1 MQGETNMSTKEKLEQ
16 VLEMLVNEEN
26 DKAGELLHDVFVEKA
41 KNIYAELVESDES
54 VEEDVTEE
62 VGGDPEADLADDISA
77 DQEEIEAEEMF
88 SEEDMDDEEAAKD
101 LEASMDVA
109 DDAGDSAD
117 AEEVKDAMMNVD
129 DAMAE
134 LKSAFAAMTGDE
146 EAPAEEPADAE
157 DEMEESKDES
167 AEEAVEETTTEE
179 AKDESLEEDFEDLE
193 EAASLSAVK
202 TPSDPVGA
210 DAGAQK
216 SPVASKNDMGGKAVD
231 IAGSEE
237 KGGNADKP
245 QDMGGTTE
253 PEMREVKADHKDG
266 TDNSKSPIG
275 S

>member
-1 MQGETNMSTKEKLEQ
+1 MSTREKLEQ
-16 VLEMLVNEEN
+16 VLEMLVNEDN

-62 VGGDPEADLADDISA
+62 IGGDPEQDLADDISA

-88 SEEDMDDEEAAKD
+88 SEEDMDDEEAAQD

-109 DDAGDSAD
+109 DDAGDGAE

-134 LKSAFAAMTGDE
+134 LKSAFAAMTGD
-146 EAPAEEPADAE
+146 APAEPAEDEAEAE

-167 AEEAVEETTTEE
+167 T
-179 AKDESLEEDFEDLE
+179 DESLEEDFEDLE

-237 KGGNADKP
+237 KGATAPKA
-245 QDMGGTTE
+245 QEMGATTE

>member
-62 VGGDPEADLADDISA
+62 VGGDPEQDLADDISA

-101 LEASMDVA
+101 LEASMD
-109 DDAGDSAD
+109 AGDEAEAEG

-134 LKSAFAAMTGDE
+134 LKSAFAAMTGDD
-146 EAPAEEPADAE
+146 APAEDPADAE

-167 AEEAVEETTTEE
+167 AEAVEETEE

-245 QDMGGTTE
+245 ADMGGTTE

>member
-62 VGGDPEADLADDISA
+62 IGGDPEADLADDISA
-77 DQEEIEAEEMF
+77 DKEEIEAEEMF

-109 DDAGDSAD
+109 DDADKGEE

-146 EAPAEEPADAE
+146 APAEEPADAE

-167 AEEAVEETTTEE
+167 AEAVEEKTEE

-237 KGGNADKP
+237 KGGNAEKP

>member
-1 MQGETNMSTKEKLEQ
+1 M
-16 VLEMLVNEEN
+16 
-26 DKAGELLHDVFVEKA
+26 FVEKA

-62 VGGDPEADLADDISA
+62 IGGDPEQDLADDISA

-88 SEEDMDDEEAAKD
+88 SEEDMDDEEAAQD

-109 DDAGDSAD
+109 DDAGDGAE

-134 LKSAFAAMTGDE
+134 LKSAFAAMTGD
-146 EAPAEEPADAE
+146 APAEPAEEEAEAE

-167 AEEAVEETTTEE
+167 T
-179 AKDESLEEDFEDLE
+179 DESLEEDFEDLE

-237 KGGNADKP
+237 KGATAPKA
-245 QDMGGTTE
+245 QEMGATTE

>member
-1 MQGETNMSTKEKLEQ
+1 MQGETNMSTREKLEQ
-16 VLEMLVNEEN
+16 VLEMLVNEDN
-26 DKAGELLHDVFVEKA
+26 DKASELLHDVFVEKA

-62 VGGDPEADLADDISA
+62 IGGDPEQDLADDISA

-88 SEEDMDDEEAAKD
+88 SEEDMDDEEAAQD

-109 DDAGDSAD
+109 DDAGDGAE
-117 AEEVKDAMMNVD
+117 AEEEVKDAMMNVD

-134 LKSAFAAMTGDE
+134 LKTAFAAMTGD
-146 EAPAEEPADAE
+146 APAEDEAE
-157 DEMEESKDES
+157 AEEDDEMEES
-167 AEEAVEETTTEE
+167 
-179 AKDESLEEDFEDLE
+179 KDESLEEDFEDLE

-237 KGGNADKP
+237 KGATAPKA
-245 QDMGGTTE
+245 QEMGATTE

>member
-1 MQGETNMSTKEKLEQ
+1 MQGETNMSTREKLEQ
-16 VLEMLVNEEN
+16 VLEMLVNEDN

-62 VGGDPEADLADDISA
+62 IGGDPEQDLADDISA

-88 SEEDMDDEEAAKD
+88 SEEDMDDEEAAQD

-109 DDAGDSAD
+109 DDAGDGAE

-134 LKSAFAAMTGDE
+134 LKSAFAAMTGD
-146 EAPAEEPADAE
+146 APAEPAEDEAEAE

-167 AEEAVEETTTEE
+167 T
-179 AKDESLEEDFEDLE
+179 DESLEEDFEDLE

-237 KGGNADKP
+237 KGATAPKA
-245 QDMGGTTE
+245 QEMGATTE

>member
-1 MQGETNMSTKEKLEQ
+1 M
-16 VLEMLVNEEN
+16 
-26 DKAGELLHDVFVEKA
+26 FVEKA

-62 VGGDPEADLADDISA
+62 IGGDPEQDLADDISA

-88 SEEDMDDEEAAKD
+88 SEEDMDDEEAAQD

-109 DDAGDSAD
+109 DDAGDGAE

-134 LKSAFAAMTGDE
+134 LKSAFAAMTGD
-146 EAPAEEPADAE
+146 APAEPAEDEAEAE

-167 AEEAVEETTTEE
+167 T
-179 AKDESLEEDFEDLE
+179 DESLEEDFEDLE

-237 KGGNADKP
+237 KGATAPKA
-245 QDMGGTTE
+245 QEMGATTE

>member
-1 MQGETNMSTKEKLEQ
+1 MSTREKLEQ
-16 VLEMLVNEEN
+16 VLEMLVNEDN
-26 DKAGELLHDVFVEKA
+26 DKASELLHDVFVEKA

-62 VGGDPEADLADDISA
+62 IGGDPEQDLADDISA

-88 SEEDMDDEEAAKD
+88 SEEDMDDEEAAQD

-109 DDAGDSAD
+109 DDAGDGAE
-117 AEEVKDAMMNVD
+117 AEEEVKDAMMNVD

-134 LKSAFAAMTGDE
+134 LKTAFAAMTGD
-146 EAPAEEPADAE
+146 APAEDEAE
-157 DEMEESKDES
+157 AEEDDEMEES
-167 AEEAVEETTTEE
+167 
-179 AKDESLEEDFEDLE
+179 KDESLEEDFEDLE

-237 KGGNADKP
+237 KGATAPKA
-245 QDMGGTTE
+245 QEMGATTE

>member
-1 MQGETNMSTKEKLEQ
+1 MQGETNMSTREKLEQ
-16 VLEMLVNEEN
+16 VLEMLVNEDN

-62 VGGDPEADLADDISA
+62 IGGDPEQDLADDISA

-88 SEEDMDDEEAAKD
+88 SEEDMDDEEAAQD

-109 DDAGDSAD
+109 DDAGDGAE
-117 AEEVKDAMMNVD
+117 AEEEVKDAMMNVD

-134 LKSAFAAMTGDE
+134 LKSAFAAMTGD
-146 EAPAEEPADAE
+146 APAEDEAE
-157 DEMEESKDES
+157 AEDDEMEESKDES
-167 AEEAVEETTTEE
+167 T
-179 AKDESLEEDFEDLE
+179 DESLEEDFEDLE

-237 KGGNADKP
+237 KGATAPKA
-245 QDMGGTTE
+245 QDMGATTE